1 MILMSVVPLF
11 LLFLMPKLTEGMDEE
26 TLKEMRA
33 NRQQVS
39 NNVEMPDVSQK
50 LADWFA
56 PKVATDSGDSSSR
69 SVSAPKKRK

>member
-1 MILMSVVPLF
+1 MILMSVVPLL

-26 TLKEMRA
+26 TLKELRS

-56 PKVATDSGDSSSR
+56 PKAVTDTAQSPGRSGAAS
-69 SVSAPKKRK
+69 KKKK